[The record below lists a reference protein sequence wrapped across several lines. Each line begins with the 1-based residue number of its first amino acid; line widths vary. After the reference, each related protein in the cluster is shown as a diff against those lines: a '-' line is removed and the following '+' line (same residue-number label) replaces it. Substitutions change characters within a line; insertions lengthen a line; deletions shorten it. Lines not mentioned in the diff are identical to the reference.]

1 MLFRSNAQ
9 QLRILYLG
17 CVLPILIW
25 GCEIWFQGKRDK
37 GRLKPLQRVER
48 QGLLRI
54 TGAWKPSPRAQLSPM
69 AGVLPLQL
77 LVARRRAEYACRR
90 RWGSIL
96 PISASSD
103 NPPLLPPPHT
113 TSLSERLQGDIP
125 HGTELFLRNMWPPP
139 WETQR
144 SHEDRKSVV

>member
-1 MLFRSNAQ
+1 MLQALTLLSNTIHSVNAQ
-9 QLRILYLG
+9 QLHILYLR

-54 TGAWKPSPRAQLSPM
+54 TGAWKPSPRAQLTPM

-77 LVARRRAEYACRR
+77 LVA
-90 RWGSIL
+90 
-96 PISASSD
+96 
-103 NPPLLPPPHT
+103 
-113 TSLSERLQGDIP
+113 
-125 HGTELFLRNMWPPP
+125 
-139 WETQR
+139 
-144 SHEDRKSVV
+144 